1 MENVCFIY
9 FSFFLM
15 FISYGALLGILSA
28 IISKSNLTEKAK
40 FEDIYYASKILTI
53 KNIVLTNHK
62 SEVLLDFS
70 PSGEPIGL
78 TTSYK
83 NLLKLAQNKKCE
95 ENYRPCG
102 ILDTYGNLLC
112 IDESFSCPINKYEV
126 DLISKSN
133 NYLSQNYKTV
143 PLSNLTYNYQFF
155 FANFFPEGI
164 IGVII
169 IKDEDEPK
177 YLTKNNFV
185 VDYELYKEHFG
196 DLKSIEDLASVFDN
210 SNDIKIINDDA
221 EVKDSIKTVVQLL
234 QSGDNNG
241 DIDTDL
247 IGFGVKAF
255 LVFFTEDYNKRLER
269 FKKYVEEKIDE
280 NEEENIDKY
289 IKHIGDNF
297 YVKNYIGFKSPEDI
311 NKFTKFNYNIIK
323 RTFPNIKATSFAI
336 IGICLIGLT
345 LISIL
350 SCIFG
355 SKEIRE
361 KLENLEHLAN
371 PLVRILIDL
380 LVFYPYAIGFIIYSE
395 YSYSQFNKN
404 EKLNDLKSIESDE
417 FIKNFIKEFINRCQE
432 KYSIR
437 IYTIIIIG
445 SASFLNL
452 VSFIIILILSL
463 NKKFNTTNNNNNK

>member
-1 MENVCFIY
+1 MENICLIY
-9 FSFFLM
+9 FSIFLM
-15 FISYGALLGILSA
+15 FISYGALLGILSV
-28 IISKSNLTEKAK
+28 IISKAKLTEKAR
-40 FEDIYYASKILTI
+40 FEDIYFASKILTI

-62 SEVLLDFS
+62 SEILLDFS

-83 NLLKLAQNKKCE
+83 NFLKLAQNKKCE

-102 ILDTYGNLLC
+102 ILDTYGNILC

-143 PLSNLTYNYQFF
+143 PLSNLTYNHQFF
-155 FANFFPEGI
+155 FANFFPEGL

-196 DLKSIEDLASVFDN
+196 DLKSIEDLASVLDN
-210 SNDIKIINDDA
+210 SNDIKKMNDDG

-234 QSGDNNG
+234 QSDDNNG

-311 NKFTKFNYNIIK
+311 NKFTKFNYNIIR
-323 RTFPNIKATSFAI
+323 RTFPNYTASVFAAIDVSF
-336 IGICLIGLT
+336 IGLT

-350 SCIFG
+350 GCIFG
-355 SKEIRE
+355 SKE
-361 KLENLEHLAN
+361 KLKKLAK
-371 PLVRILIDL
+371 PQVKILIDL
-380 LVFYPYAIGFIIYSE
+380 LVFYPFVIGFIIYSV
-395 YSYSQFNKN
+395 YKYSQFNNN
-404 EKLNDLKSIESDE
+404 EKLNDLESIESDD
-417 FIKNFIKEFINRCQE
+417 FIKNFIKEFIY
-432 KYSIR
+432 KYKENN
-437 IYTIIIIG
+437 TIIILTMIIMG
-445 SASFLNL
+445 SASILNI
-452 VSFIIILILSL
+452 VSFIITFFVKEDKDIII
-463 NKKFNTTNNNNNK
+463 NTK